1 MIAFIA
7 ALVAATHAL
16 ASGAPTRTGDI
27 HGLRDEAT
35 SSRCVCR
42 YEDFAWP
49 CNLSIGGEQAPC
61 VLRIVIDLPPPS
73 PSGRSA
79 PHEPP
84 PHEDQDE

>member
-1 MIAFIA
+1 MGYLIAFIA

-61 VLRIVIDLPPPS
+61 VLRIVLP

-79 PHEPP
+79 PHE
-84 PHEDQDE
+84 DLDE